1 MLGSLLTTAHA
12 STLLCLSVPLRPSH
26 ASKLR
31 CVEEALAARR
41 VAEAYA
47 IRMMGFDETTKKGNP
62 GITSNVIIEPKKE
75 APLEPV
81 VLRGAYCSAGGTAVA
96 VSKAIE
102 EKCFTRL
109 RDFLTRWEV
118 KFMEMFPDE
127 TFTGPEPSRLSMARL
142 AGGGALQSDTCNTA
156 EKTKQ
161 LLHGRDDPGAGQ
173 GRDRRRQVGCDER
186 GRAARGHARA
196 QDRLLATHAQHLP
209 QGDVVRAG
217 EASPPSSSRTST
229 TSHRGSA

>member
-1 MLGSLLTTAHA
+1 MPPLVSA
-12 STLLCLSVPLRPSH
+12 STSCPSAPSH

-31 CVEEALAARR
+31 FVEEALAARR

-47 IRMMGFDETTKKGNP
+47 IRMPGFNETTKKGNP

-81 VLRGAYCSAGGTAVA
+81 VLRGAFCSAGGTADA

-102 EKCFTRL
+102 EKCFARL

-118 KFMEMFPDE
+118 KFMEMFLDE

-161 LLHGRDDPGAGQ
+161 LLVEMIQEQAKAEVGASRRPRPASASGHGVPHPKAVTLHGVTHEDVEPRHDAGGGVRGLW
-173 GRDRRRQVGCDER
+173 GRSIDFSVLTKS
-186 GRAARGHARA
+186 A
-196 QDRLLATHAQHLP
+196 HL
-209 QGDVVRAG
+209 G
-217 EASPPSSSRTST
+217 
-229 TSHRGSA
+229 